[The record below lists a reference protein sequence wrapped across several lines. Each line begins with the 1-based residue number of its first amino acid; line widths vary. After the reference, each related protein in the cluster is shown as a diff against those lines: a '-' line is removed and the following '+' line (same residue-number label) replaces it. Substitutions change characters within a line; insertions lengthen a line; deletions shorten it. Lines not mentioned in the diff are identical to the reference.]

1 TQGQTELLL
10 RDTELLLRATE
21 LLLGATE
28 TLIRDTELLLRATEL
43 LLRATELL
51 LFTQTQNCY
60 SGTQNCYSGTHNRL
74 IKEYVRQHAEEWQRR
89 QCFRSEQTWQQRKG
103 SRQHYSQPEAS
114 APGVIQRSCLHRQP
128 CRRRLVGLGRLPLPR
143 SPLTP
148 TANGRWVRQ
157 TQPLVGMARDQAH

>member
-10 RDTELLLRATE
+10 RNTELLLRATE

-51 LFTQTQNCY
+51 LAQTQNCY

-74 IKEYVRQHAEEWQRR
+74 IKEYVRHNMQRSGR
-89 QCFRSEQTWQQRKG
+89 GGNVLGASRRG
-103 SRQHYSQPEAS
+103 SRGGGREQHYSQPEAS

-128 CRRRLVGLGRLPLPR
+128 CRRRLVGSVVFLFPGHL
-143 SPLTP
+143 
-148 TANGRWVRQ
+148 
-157 TQPLVGMARDQAH
+157 